1 MTVEELEKRL
11 KKIDDDLIVT
21 KVKNNFKVVGFVN
34 LENHDVLPGSAID
47 NRKPDGTIKISL
59 NTEEILAI
67 TPDDLKNRIIRIS
80 PFFLGGKIDFLTDVF
95 DVIKEFMN
103 GKSEL

>member
-21 KVKNNFKVVGFVN
+21 KVEKNFEIVGFVN
-34 LENHDVLPGSAID
+34 LETHDKLPGSVVD

-59 NTEEILAI
+59 NTNEILTI
-67 TPDDLKNRIIRIS
+67 TPDDLSKRMIRFS
-80 PFFLGGKIDFLTDVF
+80 PFFLGSKIDFLTDVL
-95 DVIKEFMN
+95 DAIKEFMN
-103 GKSEL
+103 GN